1 MGGFIKEIYNNF
13 SFIQNKDLF
22 FFILIYLAYI
32 GYTDFKERRIPNF
45 ANYSMIALRF
55 ILHLSNTFPI
65 RLTDIIGSV
74 VFFLLFFAVAYYKNI
89 RMGGDIK
96 AVFVVGLYF
105 GIAGSVAINIL
116 AVFFGATYFLTRI
129 LRGQKVTQDVNAPYG
144 FFLFLSTAILGLAY
158 YNLA

>member
-1 MGGFIKEIYNNF
+1 
-13 SFIQNKDLF
+13 
-22 FFILIYLAYI
+22 
-32 GYTDFKERRIPNF
+32 
-45 ANYSMIALRF
+45 MIVLRV
-55 ILHLSNTFPI
+55 ILHFSNTFPI

-116 AVFFGATYFLTRI
+116 AVFFGATYFLIRI

-144 FFLFLSTAILGLAY
+144 FFLFLSTAILGLSY
-158 YNLA
+158 YYLA

>member
-1 MGGFIKEIYNNF
+1 
-13 SFIQNKDLF
+13 
-22 FFILIYLAYI
+22 
-32 GYTDFKERRIPNF
+32 
-45 ANYSMIALRF
+45 
-55 ILHLSNTFPI
+55 
-65 RLTDIIGSV
+65 
-74 VFFLLFFAVAYYKNI
+74 
-89 RMGGDIK
+89 MGGDIK